1 MPFATLRNRGD
12 QAEGER
18 RMGISQPDL
27 DLPLVRALQAGD
39 ESALNE
45 LIRKYQEPLFRFICR
60 YTGDEE
66 TARDILQ
73 ETFVRLYFGIQRFRP
88 RAKFVTWLYSIAMN
102 LCRDHARSKQ
112 RKQSYATESLDVG
125 DLHRKVPSTGQSP
138 DVDAALREQLAMLQ
152 KVIEEL
158 PHDLRTALLL
168 CTVEGHSQR
177 ECAELLGIS
186 SKAVETRVYRARK
199 ILENKLHQQETK

>member
-1 MPFATLRNRGD
+1 
-12 QAEGER
+12 
-18 RMGISQPDL
+18 MGISQPDL

-73 ETFVRLYFGIQRFRP
+73 ETFVRVYFGIQRFRP

-102 LCRDHARSKQ
+102 LCRDYARSKH
-112 RKQSYATESLDVG
+112 RRQSYATESLDARAANR
-125 DLHRKVPSTGQSP
+125 DVPAADRGAAS
-138 DVDAALREQLAMLQ
+138 DVESHERLANWQ
-152 KVIEEL
+152 KAIDEL
-158 PHDLRTALLL
+158 PHDVRTTLLL
-168 CTVEGHSQR
+168 FAGEGRSQQ
-177 ECAELLGIS
+177 ECAELLRIS
-186 SKAVETRVYRARK
+186 VKAVETRVYRARK
-199 ILENKLHQQETK
+199 ILEKKFEH

>member
-1 MPFATLRNRGD
+1 VIS
-12 QAEGER
+12 EGKR
-18 RMGISQPDL
+18 RMGISQTDL

-45 LIRKYQEPLFRFICR
+45 LIRKYKEPLFRFICR

-102 LCRDHARSKQ
+102 LCRDYARSKQ
-112 RKQSYATESLDVG
+112 RRQSFATESLDASDV
-125 DLHRKVPSTGQSP
+125 HRKVPVADRGP
-138 DVDAALREQLAMLQ
+138 IADVESRERLANLQ
-152 KVIEEL
+152 KAIEEL
-158 PHDLRTALLL
+158 PHDLRTTLLL
-168 CTVEGHSQR
+168 FAVEGRSQQ
-177 ECAELLGIS
+177 ECAELLGVS
-186 SKAVETRVYRARK
+186 AKAVETRVYRARK
-199 ILENKLHQQETK
+199 ILEKRIQH

>member
-1 MPFATLRNRGD
+1 
-12 QAEGER
+12 
-18 RMGISQPDL
+18 MGISQPDL

-102 LCRDHARSKQ
+102 LCRDYGRSKQ
-112 RKQSYATESLDVG
+112 RRQSYATESLDVS
-125 DLHRKVPSTGQSP
+125 DLHRKVPTADRGP
-138 DVDAALREQLAMLQ
+138 VADVESHERLANLQ
-152 KVIEEL
+152 KAIEEL
-158 PHDLRTALLL
+158 PHDLRTTLLL
-168 CTVEGHSQR
+168 FAVEGRSQQ
-177 ECAELLGIS
+177 ECADLLGIS
-186 SKAVETRVYRARK
+186 AKAVESRVYRARK
-199 ILENKLHQQETK
+199 ILEKKLQHRGIE